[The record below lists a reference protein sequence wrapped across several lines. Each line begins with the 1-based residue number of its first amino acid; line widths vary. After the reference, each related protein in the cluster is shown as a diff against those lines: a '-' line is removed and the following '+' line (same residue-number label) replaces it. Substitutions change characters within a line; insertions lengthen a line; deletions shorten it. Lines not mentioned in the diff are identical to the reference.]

1 MHMVYIHAGKTPIH
15 SKESKEERKKEGK
28 KERETETE
36 REREAVE
43 MERSYGQ
50 PSET

>member
-1 MHMVYIHAGKTPIH
+1 MVYIHAGKTPIH
-15 SKESKEERKKEGK
+15 SKESKEERKKERK